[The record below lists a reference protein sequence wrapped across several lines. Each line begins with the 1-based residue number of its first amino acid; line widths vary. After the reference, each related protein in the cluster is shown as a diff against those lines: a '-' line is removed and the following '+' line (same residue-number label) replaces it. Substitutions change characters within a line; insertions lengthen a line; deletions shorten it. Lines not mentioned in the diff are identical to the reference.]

1 MYITDV
7 ISGTMADNDTNYL
20 NNSSCPELTVNPSVS
35 LKTNRTLAHF
45 RFGFATKRFLWV
57 FFIYGGHFL
66 YIGQYGTCSL
76 QEQRK
81 GQIILII
88 FFLIF
93 LDIQTL

>member
-1 MYITDV
+1 
-7 ISGTMADNDTNYL
+7 
-20 NNSSCPELTVNPSVS
+20 
-35 LKTNRTLAHF
+35 
-45 RFGFATKRFLWV
+45 
-57 FFIYGGHFL
+57 
-66 YIGQYGTCSL
+66 L